1 MAKLSYNPNLFY
13 HWHIIKTRFRD
24 LDPLNHVNNAV
35 FNSYFEEARIHFVE
49 SVPELA
55 NSFER
60 GASFVLV
67 KSTIEYIKPILYPQ
81 TLLIGTGCLSV
92 GNSSVEAYQAIFDQD
107 SHNLHAI
114 ATTTG
119 VWFDLKKQRPT
130 RVPEVANLDD
140 MMVSLNG

>member
-1 MAKLSYNPNLFY
+1 MAKLSYNPDLFY
-13 HWHIIKTRFRD
+13 HWHTIKTRFRD

-67 KSTIEYIKPILYPQ
+67 KSTIEYMKPILYPQ

-107 SHNLHAI
+107 SLNLHAI

-130 RVPEVANLDD
+130 RVPEVANLDE
-140 MMVSLNG
+140 MMVNLDG

>member
-1 MAKLSYNPNLFY
+1 MARLTYNPDLFY
-13 HWHIIKTRFRD
+13 HWHTVKTRFRD

-60 GASFVLV
+60 GESFVLV
-67 KSTIEYIKPILYPQ
+67 KCTVEYIKPIIYPQ

-92 GNSSVEAYQAIFDQD
+92 GNSSVEAFQAIFDNET
-107 SHNLHAI
+107 HALHAI

-119 VWFDLKKQRPT
+119 VWFDIKKQRPT
-130 RVPEVANLDD
+130 RVPEVANLEEMLVKRD
-140 MMVSLNG
+140 G